1 MGRTAEDQDFLR
13 QIQNNG
19 WHFALFFLGR
29 LKPFFSFWKRKKRM
43 GSKTLPVCAERRQP
57 PLGKGAFE
65 WTESSVPAGVKV
77 NFKSCKRA
85 DEYPRGAGRIC
96 NAPSSR
102 TAALGI
108 GPYNHDRKCGTR
120 SKKRADRVV
129 RPDKRCGV
137 NRKSGQGRPPLQ
149 EVRRKPEERAGRL
162 SLQHKNAAIQ
172 HGWLRFDLGCYS
184 PFSLS
189 KKLLRL
195 GCEASPVASSSLRS
209 SSFCSLVSFVGV
221 STTTVTNWSPRV
233 L

>member
-1 MGRTAEDQDFLR
+1 MELASSDAMAVR
-13 QIQNNG
+13 
-19 WHFALFFLGR
+19 FALPVLHSPLSFLGR

-108 GPYNHDRKCGTR
+108 GPYKHNRVHGGKNDKADALFGPLPTMQ
-120 SKKRADRVV
+120 KKRH
-129 RPDKRCGV
+129 G
-137 NRKSGQGRPPLQ
+137 KSR
-149 EVRRKPEERAGRL
+149 
-162 SLQHKNAAIQ
+162 
-172 HGWLRFDLGCYS
+172 
-184 PFSLS
+184 
-189 KKLLRL
+189 
-195 GCEASPVASSSLRS
+195 
-209 SSFCSLVSFVGV
+209 VSFGAGDEAR
-221 STTTVTNWSPRV
+221 SGRTAARHARGHRKAPPGPFFR
-233 L
+233 